1 MPFSADTD
9 TLSRLTIAS
18 KEQNDA
24 MRAEIHRLQAAIA
37 GKSMFEGDPLSS
49 PVTGEANY
57 APAALDGV
65 SVELPDPEELRY
77 SLEADQASYAANQP
91 PELTPSEKNK
101 VFQYYKEMMPKFQE
115 GLLSHGQLRDANS
128 GNVEQYMRHQEQMGR
143 VGVALGQTV
152 RILDPDAPFSLDS
165 FRPTQP
171 NYRNMREWYNQF
183 DNIKWASEQEVE
195 QQKRSLD
202 DETYMPFLVLYAKG
216 VDSSVIKRKLSM
228 SATLYE
234 ACVSRFKD
242 ESDALA
248 GEPDEAPAPAEFD
261 TPSPRIQDDKD
272 AAEQMAQLT
281 KLELDVFSRHASK
294 AAPLIRGKDP
304 IQVAD
309 VRREVGISQRDSSA
323 LLRSLVKHGFVTYD
337 PSSRSYLPVDQES

>member
-37 GKSMFEGDPLSS
+37 GKSMFEGDPLAS
-49 PVTGEANY
+49 PHTGEANY

-91 PELTPSEKNK
+91 PDLSSGEKNK
-101 VFQYYKEMMPKFQE
+101 VFQYYKDMMPKFQE

-143 VGVALGQTV
+143 VGVALNQAV
-152 RILDPDAPFSLDS
+152 RILDPEAPFSLDS

-183 DNIKWASEQEVE
+183 DNIKWASEQEIE

-202 DETYMPFLVLYAKG
+202 DDTYMPFLVLYAKG
-216 VDSSVIKRKLSM
+216 TDSSVIKRKLSM

-234 ACVSRFKD
+234 ACVSRFEE
-242 ESDALA
+242 ESESLA
-248 GEPDEAPAPAEFD
+248 GDVEETSTPPDFD
-261 TPSPRIQDDKD
+261 TPSPRIQDDAD
-272 AAEQMAQLT
+272 AAEQMSQLT
-281 KLELDVFSRHASK
+281 KLEREVFNRHGSR
-294 AAPLIRGKDP
+294 AAPLIHRKTP

-309 VRREVGISQRDSSA
+309 VRKEIGISQRDSSA

-337 PSSRSYLPVDQES
+337 PGSRCYLPVDQEN